1 MNFNKSCPEKQPSK
15 GAGKGKVKKPRPE
28 SRRSTILEKLRV
40 MEALCLATQTIIG
53 ILDPEEVQKRICQA
67 AIEAFGLKMS
77 WLGLVE
83 EGSFDVIPGA
93 FQGFEEG
100 YLSRVKIT
108 WDDSPTGMGPT
119 GMAIKTKRPV
129 IQAHIPTAPEFAPWR
144 EEAMKRGYQSSAA
157 FPLIYKGRVLGALNV
172 YSERPAA
179 FTEEMVKVL
188 QSFADLAA
196 IATENARL
204 YRRLEEHSVG
214 LEERVRERTAELQ
227 ELNRCLE
234 AASRHKSEFLA
245 AMSHELRTPLNSIIG
260 FSEVLAD
267 KMAGELNPKQEKY
280 VNNILVSGKHL
291 LNLIN
296 DILDLSKVEAGKM
309 ELHPEA
315 FSLPDALEA
324 SLALIRLQA
333 SKKGLSL
340 GLEVDKTLFTIT
352 ADPVRFKQ
360 IMYNLLSNA
369 VKFTPEGGSVR
380 VTARMVHCPVGPVV
394 ASELVSDEN
403 VADELRRYIR
413 EPSTVN
419 REQHRN
425 FVEISV
431 ADTGIGIKKEDQ
443 ERIFQE
449 FQQIDSSLARKYEGT
464 GLGLSITKRLVE
476 LHGGRIW
483 LESELGKGSRFT
495 FTLPIRP
502 PLEAIEDGLG
512 PEPEEALEQGKPLI
526 LVVEDDPKAAELLR
540 FHLSKGGYGVRTVS
554 TGREAL
560 DKAKTLRPFAITL
573 DILLP
578 DMDGWQVLFELKKDP
593 ETREIPVL
601 IVSIVEGV
609 RLGLSLGAL
618 DYFVKPFDRERLL
631 KRLEELRKAWKP
643 SDPFL
648 KILIVDDEAE
658 VVEALAELF
667 RSKGHETI
675 KAYGGEEAF
684 SLASTEDPDLIL
696 VDLHMPGVSGFELIE
711 RLKNAPKTS
720 HIPVIAF
727 SGKMVS
733 PEERQLLTEQ
743 AVQLIEKGG
752 DSFERLLSDIS
763 RMEMA
768 RRTPEEKKINNA

>member
-1 MNFNKSCPEKQPSK
+1 MDSNKE
-15 GAGKGKVKKPRPE
+15 
-28 SRRSTILEKLRV
+28 IFRV
-40 MEALCLATQTIIG
+40 MEALCFATKTIIEA
-53 ILDPEEVQKRICQA
+53 LNPEEVQKRICQT

-93 FQGFEEG
+93 CHGFEEG
-100 YLSRVKIT
+100 YLSQITVT

-119 GMAIKTKRPV
+119 GMAIKTKQPV
-129 IQAHIPTAPEFAPWR
+129 IQANIATAPEFAPWR

-172 YSERPAA
+172 YSEKPAA
-179 FTEEMVKVL
+179 FTDEMVRVL

-214 LEERVRERTAELQ
+214 LEERVRERTRELE
-227 ELNRCLE
+227 ELNRRLE

-260 FSEVLAD
+260 FSEVLTD
-267 KMAGELNPKQEKY
+267 RMVGELNPKQEKY
-280 VNNILVSGKHL
+280 VNNILVSGQHL

-296 DILDLSKVEAGKM
+296 DILDLSKVEAGKID
-309 ELHPEA
+309 LHPQA

-324 SLALIRLQA
+324 CVTFIRAQA
-333 SKKGLSL
+333 SKKKISLSL
-340 GLEVDKTLFTIT
+340 DIDKGLFNIT

-369 VKFTPEGGSVR
+369 VKFTPEGGSVS
-380 VTARMVHCPVGPVV
+380 VTAHLVRSPM
-394 ASELVSDEN
+394 SEVRSQREIDQG
-403 VADELRRYIR
+403 LRTTDYG
-413 EPSTVN
+413 
-419 REQHRN
+419 Q

-431 ADTGIGIKKEDQ
+431 QDTGIGIKKDDH
-443 ERIFQE
+443 ERIFHE
-449 FQQIDSSLARKYEGT
+449 FQQIDTSLARRYEGT

-483 LESELGKGSRFT
+483 VESEVGKGSKFT
-495 FTLPIRP
+495 FILPIRP
-502 PLEAIEDGLG
+502 TGEAIEEEVGV
-512 PEPEEALEQGKPLI
+512 EPEEVLEPGTPLI
-526 LVVEDDPKAAELLR
+526 LVVENDPKAAELLR
-540 FHLSKGGYGVRTVS
+540 YNLTKEGYGVRIVP

-560 DKAKTLRPFAITL
+560 DKAKALRPFAITL

-578 DMDGWQVLFELKKDP
+578 DMDGWQVLFELKRDP
-593 ETREIPVL
+593 ETRDIPVI

-648 KILIVDDEAE
+648 KVLIVDDEPE
-658 VVEALAELF
+658 VVEALVGLF
-667 RSKGHETI
+667 EGEGHETL
-675 KAYGGEEAF
+675 KAYEGEEAL
-684 SLASTEDPDLIL
+684 SLALTEEPDLIM

-711 RLKNAPKTS
+711 RLKGNPKTNR
-720 HIPVIAF
+720 IPVIAF
-727 SGKMVS
+727 SGKMVN

-743 AVQLIEKGG
+743 AVQLVEKGV
-752 DSFERLLSDIS
+752 DFFERLLSDIKG
-763 RMEMA
+763 MESLPW
-768 RRTPEEKKINNA
+768 RVR

>member
-1 MNFNKSCPEKQPSK
+1 MLSPKKAGLIGVVAVEIDQARLIHVLSDFTGLGRTGELVLGKREGDKAVLLNPLRNAPDAPLRPSIPTDSQTGK
-15 GAGKGKVKKPRPE
+15 PIIMATAGNEGIITAFDYRGVEVLAAYRHIPIGKWGLVAKIDAE
-28 SRRSTILEKLRV
+28 
-40 MEALCLATQTIIG
+40 
-53 ILDPEEVQKRICQA
+53 
-67 AIEAFGLKMS
+67 EAFGPISRLRNRVVATALVLLI
-77 WLGLVE
+77 LGNLLALLIARHF
-83 EGSFDVIPGA
+83 S
-93 FQGFEEG
+93 
-100 YLSRVKIT
+100 
-108 WDDSPTGMGPT
+108 
-119 GMAIKTKRPV
+119 
-129 IQAHIPTAPEFAPWR
+129 APIR
-144 EEAMKRGYQSSAA
+144 R
-157 FPLIYKGRVLGALNV
+157 LHKG
-172 YSERPAA
+172 SERIGDGELDYRIEIRTRDEVEQLAIEFNNMAA
-179 FTEEMVKVL
+179 KLKEAYSNLEQKV
-188 QSFADLAA
+188 A
-196 IATENARL
+196 
-204 YRRLEEHSVG
+204 
-214 LEERVRERTAELQ
+214 ERTKELSEANIKLAE
-227 ELNRCLE
+227 
-234 AASRHKSEFLA
+234 ASKAKSDFLA
-245 AMSHELRTPLNSIIG
+245 TMSHELRTPLNSIIG

-267 KMAGELNPKQEKY
+267 RMAGELNPKQEKY

-296 DILDLSKVEAGKM
+296 DILDISKVEAGKM
-309 ELHPEA
+309 ELHPQA

-340 GLEVDKTLFTIT
+340 SLEVDKTLFTIT

-369 VKFTPEGGSVR
+369 VKFTLEGGSVR
-380 VTARMVHCPVGPVV
+380 VTARMVHGSQFTVDGM
-394 ASELVSDEN
+394 EGF
-403 VADELRRYIR
+403 R

-419 REQHRN
+419 REQHRD

-502 PLEAIEDGLG
+502 PLEAIEEGLG
-512 PEPEEALEQGKPLI
+512 PEPEEALEPGRPLI

-560 DKAKTLRPFAITL
+560 DKAKALRPFAITL

-593 ETREIPVL
+593 ETRDIPVL

-609 RLGLSLGAL
+609 RLGMSLGAL

-711 RLKNAPKTS
+711 RLRDAPKTS

-752 DSFERLLSDIS
+752 DSFERLLSDIR

>member
-1 MNFNKSCPEKQPSK
+1 MDSNKDRAEKRPSK
-15 GAGKGKVKKPRPE
+15 GAGKGEARKVHPE
-28 SRRSTILEKLRV
+28 TRRSRIQDKLRV
-40 MEALCLATQTIIG
+40 LENLCNATKTIIG
-53 ILDPEEVQKRICQA
+53 TLDPEEVQKRICQT

-83 EGSFDVIPGA
+83 EGSFVVIPGA
-93 FQGFEEG
+93 CHGFEEG
-100 YLSRVKIT
+100 DLSRITVT

-119 GMAIKTKRPV
+119 GMAIKTKQPI
-129 IQAHIPTAPEFAPWR
+129 IQSHIPTAPEFAPWR

-172 YSERPAA
+172 YCERPAA
-179 FTEEMVKVL
+179 FTEEMVRIL

-214 LEERVRERTAELQ
+214 LEERVRERTAELE

-234 AASRHKSEFLA
+234 ATSKHKSEFLA

-260 FSEVLAD
+260 FSEVLRD
-267 KMAGELNPKQEKY
+267 RMAGELNPKQEKY
-280 VNNILVSGKHL
+280 VNNILVSGQHL

-296 DILDLSKVEAGKM
+296 DILDLSKVEAGKI
-309 ELHPEA
+309 ELHPQA

-324 SLALIRLQA
+324 CVTHIRPEA
-333 SKKGLSL
+333 SKKKISLSL
-340 GLEVDKTLFTIT
+340 DIDKALFNIT

-369 VKFTPEGGSVR
+369 VKFTPLGGSV
-380 VTARMVHCPVGPVV
+380 TV
-394 ASELVSDEN
+394 AACLVSS
-403 VADELRRYIR
+403 
-413 EPSTVN
+413 PQSTVSSKDKKTIPED
-419 REQHRN
+419 RGLKTEDWVQ
-425 FVEISV
+425 ISV
-431 ADTGIGIKKEDQ
+431 QDTGIGIKKDDQ
-443 ERIFQE
+443 ERIFHE
-449 FQQIDSSLARKYEGT
+449 FQQIDTSLARKYEGT

-483 LESELGKGSRFT
+483 VESEVGKGSKFT
-495 FTLPIRP
+495 FVLPIRP
-502 PLEAIEDGLG
+502 TGEAIKEEVGV
-512 PEPEEALEQGKPLI
+512 EPEEALEPGTPLI

-540 FHLSKGGYGVRTVS
+540 YNLSKEGYGVRIVP

-560 DKAKTLRPFAITL
+560 DRAKALRPFAITL

-578 DMDGWQVLFELKKDP
+578 DMDGWQVLFELKRDP
-593 ETREIPVL
+593 ETRDIPVI

-618 DYFVKPFDRERLL
+618 DYLVKPFDRERLL
-631 KRLEELRKAWKP
+631 MRLEELRKAWKP

-648 KILIVDDEAE
+648 KVLIVDDEPE
-658 VVEALAELF
+658 VVEALVGLF
-667 RSKGHETI
+667 EGEGHETL
-675 KAYGGEEAF
+675 KAYEGEEAL
-684 SLASTEDPDLIL
+684 SLALTEEPDLVM

-711 RLKNAPKTS
+711 RLKGNPKTNR
-720 HIPVIAF
+720 IPVIAF
-727 SGKMVS
+727 SGKMVN

-743 AVQLIEKGG
+743 AVQLVEKGV
-752 DSFERLLSDIS
+752 DSFERLLSDIKG
-763 RMEMA
+763 MESLPW
-768 RRTPEEKKINNA
+768 RVR